1 MNDEPERK
9 IIAPCSKPQEMFLSI
24 RDGFQSGGKYCTK
37 DGEEVDIVFYG
48 GGMRLRSKLS

>member
-1 MNDEPERK
+1 MSNSSEKK

-24 RDGFQSGGKYCTK
+24 RDGYQSGGKYCTK

-48 GGMRLRSKLS
+48 GELRLR